1 MKSELNF
8 KVRKQNTEYDMH
20 ELGVWVESFHIH
32 SPNSQKTTLQMP
44 GKHGSRLMQSSQ
56 GVRTVDISMQLEQN
70 SLFEYDELKHQIYDI
85 FYSDDT
91 LTIVRDLR
99 PDREIYVIQEGD
111 YDLENITKSDGRFE
125 LSLTMIDPYIYGK
138 ELFEPL
144 ASTAGTIINVEGTN
158 PTQPIIE
165 LDVLAPI
172 TFALVSNGDE
182 FMMIGQPVDVKQTPV
197 QKEERVFYHGME
209 SMTGWVSTN
218 VIGEGYINGS
228 MDFDSTGFFPVFAAP
243 NPDEQEWHGPA
254 MKHSLSETVQD
265 FKADMGF
272 RFYAESRG
280 GSVGRIEMYGLDA
293 TNGIVF
299 RAFIEDKWKGRDHF
313 GVQLE
318 LGNGMVT
325 DYLTLP
331 KSLEDMYGRLK
342 VFREGNKW
350 TLIIQHLRDGTGQ
363 IVEREWRRTL
373 TTDAVMQPVS
383 QIQLAFQKFYDLPEE
398 DMEVLLMRCYKLND
412 VQGIPYIANAGDK
425 IVFDHRDTQQR
436 SPEIRV
442 NGELRNDLKDFGA
455 TPFSLQP
462 GKNTLA
468 LLPDNAVQAIL
479 RYRPAYK

>member
-1 MKSELNF
+1 MRDVKSELNF

-197 QKEERVFYHGME
+197 QKKSGCFIMA
-209 SMTGWVSTN
+209 W
-218 VIGEGYINGS
+218 
-228 MDFDSTGFFPVFAAP
+228 
-243 NPDEQEWHGPA
+243 NP
-254 MKHSLSETVQD
+254 
-265 FKADMGF
+265 
-272 RFYAESRG
+272 
-280 GSVGRIEMYGLDA
+280 
-293 TNGIVF
+293 
-299 RAFIEDKWKGRDHF
+299 
-313 GVQLE
+313 
-318 LGNGMVT
+318 
-325 DYLTLP
+325 
-331 KSLEDMYGRLK
+331 
-342 VFREGNKW
+342 
-350 TLIIQHLRDGTGQ
+350 
-363 IVEREWRRTL
+363 
-373 TTDAVMQPVS
+373 
-383 QIQLAFQKFYDLPEE
+383 
-398 DMEVLLMRCYKLND
+398 
-412 VQGIPYIANAGDK
+412 
-425 IVFDHRDTQQR
+425 
-436 SPEIRV
+436 
-442 NGELRNDLKDFGA
+442 
-455 TPFSLQP
+455 
-462 GKNTLA
+462 
-468 LLPDNAVQAIL
+468 
-479 RYRPAYK
+479 